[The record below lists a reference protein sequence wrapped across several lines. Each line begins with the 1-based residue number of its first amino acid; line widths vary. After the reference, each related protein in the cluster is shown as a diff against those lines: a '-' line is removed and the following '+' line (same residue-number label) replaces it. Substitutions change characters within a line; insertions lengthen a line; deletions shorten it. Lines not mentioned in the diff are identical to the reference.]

1 MATSECKICKL
12 APAITRS
19 GRFGL
24 GAFCILHF
32 CSQQDLTV
40 DDVRSTLVR
49 FRDSARQ
56 DRGVTIPPASVCH
69 ALLSHRRRDTHFFT
83 RARDKTA
90 SSLADKVRLLQ
101 FSSTRL
107 LNGESTSAKAIAT
120 HLAVA
125 TTSFRFFF

>member
-1 MATSECKICKL
+1 MQNLQAGASDHTLWKIW
-12 APAITRS
+12 
-19 GRFGL
+19 FG
-24 GAFCILHF
+24 CILHSAF
-32 CSQQDLTV
+32 LQSTSLLTV